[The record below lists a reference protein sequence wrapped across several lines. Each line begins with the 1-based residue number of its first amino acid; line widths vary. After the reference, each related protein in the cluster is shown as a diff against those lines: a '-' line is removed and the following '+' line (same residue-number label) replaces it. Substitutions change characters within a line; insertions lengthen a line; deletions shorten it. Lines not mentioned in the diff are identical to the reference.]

1 MPIIKVANLSKVFK
15 RPIKDPGL
23 SGSIKGLFKHNYETK
38 EAVKNVSFEIEK
50 GEIVG
55 FIGPNGAGKST
66 TIKMLVGILSSTG
79 GTVEV
84 VGMDPSKNRKEN
96 AKRIGVV
103 FGQRSQLWWDIPV
116 VESLNLM
123 KYIYRIEDDRF
134 KHNLLDYTEIL
145 EMKEFLHVPVR
156 QLSLGQRMRADIC
169 AALLH
174 NPDILYLDEP
184 TIGLDV
190 VVKKNIRRFIEDIN
204 HVHHT
209 TVLLTTHDMRDIEKL
224 CSRIMV
230 IDKGTLMYDGPLET
244 IRNQVSKENK
254 IIIDYDLDHN
264 HNLELVLHGYKYE
277 IENNKL
283 IISYNPKQ
291 TTLTHFIGYLQ
302 EAFNF
307 TDFSLQKMDIEDIV
321 ASLYKNPDFLSL
333 GGDGK

>member
-1 MPIIKVANLSKVFK
+1 MPIIKVDHLSKIFK
-15 RPIKDPGL
+15 RPIKEPGL
-23 SGSIKGLFKHNYETK
+23 SGAVKGLFKHNYEIK

-55 FIGPNGAGKST
+55 FVGPNGAGKST

-79 GTVEV
+79 GSVEV
-84 VGMDPSKNRKEN
+84 GGIDPSKNRKEN
-96 AKRIGVV
+96 VRHIGVV

-116 VESLNLM
+116 IESLNLM
-123 KYIYRIEDDRF
+123 KYIYRIDEDRF
-134 KHNLLDYTEIL
+134 KRNLLDYTDIL
-145 EMKEFLHVPVR
+145 EMKDFLHVPVR

-190 VVKKNIRRFIEDIN
+190 VVKKNIRNFIEEIN
-204 HVHHT
+204 RIHST

-230 IDKGTLMYDGPLET
+230 IDKGALMYDGSLEA
-244 IRNQVSKENK
+244 IRNQISKESK
-254 IIIDYDLDHN
+254 IIINYDVDIN
-264 HNLELVLHGYKYE
+264 QNLESVLHGYKYV

-283 IISYNPKQ
+283 SISYNPKQ
-291 TTLTHFIGYLQ
+291 IMLTQFIGYLQ
-302 EAFNF
+302 ETFSF
-307 TDFSLQKMDIEDIV
+307 TDFSLQEMDIDDIITV
-321 ASLYKNPDFLSL
+321 LYKNPDSLSL
-333 GGDGK
+333 GGGNK